1 MRIPHPR
8 SFATR
13 MLLGSVLLVAG
24 LLGCG
29 RRGAP
34 VPPRPPAP
42 AAAGDLR
49 AELRDSAILLTW
61 TRPTRNEDGSPL
73 ADLLEFRLF
82 RAVGPVAPREARGT
96 PTFTLLA
103 TVRADQPENA
113 VVQGAQYAFR
123 DDGGSAGLTPGIRYS
138 YRVQAVNRRGVVNAR
153 SAEVSVDFTLAPPPP
168 VGLVAVAGDGVV
180 NLTWQSPA
188 GPAPAGAPTPR
199 GYNIY
204 RGLQSGAYVSQPVN
218 AGPVVEKQFRDA
230 AVQNETT
237 YYYVVRSVGGERPPW
252 RESTNSNEVSATPE
266 DLTPPAPP
274 QGLVAIPAPGVVSLS
289 WSANTEPDLLG
300 YLVYRLEPPA
310 LIPVRLTD
318 APIQT
323 TTFTDRTVRSGTIYS
338 YTISAVDRSHHRNES
353 APSSEVSVSLP

>member
-1 MRIPHPR
+1 MRIPRPR
-8 SFATR
+8 SFSGR
-13 MLLGSVLLVAG
+13 ILLGSVLFVAG

-34 VPPRPPAP
+34 VPPRPLAP
-42 AAAGDLR
+42 AAVGALR

-73 ADLLEFRLF
+73 TDLLEFRLF
-82 RAVGPVAPREARGT
+82 RAVGPAAPREARGG
-96 PTFTLLA
+96 PTFSLLA

-123 DDGGSAGLTPGIRYS
+123 DDGGSGGLTPGIRYS
-138 YRVQAVNRRGVVNAR
+138 YRVQAVNRRGVVGAR

-180 NLTWQSPA
+180 NLTWQPPG

-204 RGLQSGAYVSQPVN
+204 RGLQSEAFAPQPIN
-218 AGPVVEKQFRDA
+218 AGPVVETQFRDA
-230 AVQNETT
+230 AVENETT
-237 YYYVVRSVGGERPPW
+237 YYYMVRGVGGERPPW

-289 WSANTEPDLLG
+289 WSANPEPDLLG
-300 YLVYRLEPPA
+300 YLVYRLEPPV
-310 LIPVRLTD
+310 LTPVRLTD
-318 APIQT
+318 APVQT
-323 TTFTDRTVRSGTIYS
+323 TTFTARTVRAGASYIY
-338 YTISAVDRSHHRNES
+338 TVTAVDRSPRRNES
-353 APSSEVSVSLP
+353 APSAEVTVNLP